1 MTTKP
6 VHYARAM
13 TTSRRSTDAA
23 LDQRTVSL
31 SRWTASV
38 VDLLEKRSDLHGVAP
53 MADLVYDATRW
64 SA

>member
-1 MTTKP
+1 
-6 VHYARAM
+6 M
-13 TTSRRSTDAA
+13 TTSRRSTDDA